1 MVAKQEVD
9 ILEKL
14 FIHIPMPKALI
25 ALESKKTGS
34 TQLPIAFKHDDI
46 DYSGTIV
53 FEKSNNIIRIEG
65 TVYKLSPMGTMKYEY
80 AYSDGTHLDDADI
93 FSSAIREESSISSY
107 AGNEEKDVYVL

>member
-1 MVAKQEVD
+1 MATKQEVD

-65 TVYKLSPMGTMKYEY
+65 MVYKLSPMGTMKYEY
-80 AYSDGTHLDDADI
+80 AYSDGTHVDDADI
-93 FSSAIREESSISSY
+93 FFECDQGGELHFFLY
-107 AGNEEKDVYVL
+107 KE